1 MSLGI
6 NVLLELAKIGARSL
20 NGFDIEIIEKHHNK
34 KLDAPSGTTYII
46 ADVIKEERE
55 QSVYNFGRHGN
66 SAGAVIADV
75 LEPPTPSYLK
85 V

>member
-6 NVLLELAKIGARSL
+6 NVLLELAKIGARSW

-34 KLDAPSGTTYII
+34 KLNAPSGTTYII

-66 SAGAVIADV
+66 NAKREKEEI